1 MLNKMQFGLVIVYF
15 DLSFIYL
22 LVLVGVAAD
31 QVMIMCMCNLVAGEL
46 SRDQPHLTPASDS
59 PPASAQLR

>member
-22 LVLVGVAAD
+22 LTQETALGQTQLQTVNTTPTL
-31 QVMIMCMCNLVAGEL
+31 
-46 SRDQPHLTPASDS
+46 LTEYRI
-59 PPASAQLR
+59 QKFL

>member
-1 MLNKMQFGLVIVYF
+1 MGSLVVLLNKWLICFA
-15 DLSFIYL
+15 LSFIYL
-22 LVLVGVAAD
+22 LVLLGGAAD
-31 QVMIMCMCNLVAGEL
+31 QVMIMCNLVAGEL